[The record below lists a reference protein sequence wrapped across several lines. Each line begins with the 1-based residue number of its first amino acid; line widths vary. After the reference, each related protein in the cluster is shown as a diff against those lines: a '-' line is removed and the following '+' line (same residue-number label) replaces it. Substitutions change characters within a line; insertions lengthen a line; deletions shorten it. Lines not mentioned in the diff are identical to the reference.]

1 MPEPIKPYLT
11 KLERRAAKKMTQAQI
26 NRRHNLG
33 HSAKTMAGWVVGLA
47 ALWFVGAWLVA
58 SFSPKGP
65 DFSVAVP
72 ILGREHITP
81 GTSYSNYNSNPPSSG
96 AHYPQDAPTGFYTN
110 ALPDE
115 QLVHNLEHGQIW
127 ISYQPDLPAL
137 ALAGLQKLTGDFVI
151 ITPRSEN
158 DTDIALTAWGR
169 QDKFNLESDGLD
181 IQRVSDFILRYQNL
195 GPERLNAP
203 GTHSN

>member
-1 MPEPIKPYLT
+1 MPKPIKPYPT
-11 KLERRAAKKMTQAQI
+11 KLERRAAKKAAQAQI

-33 HSAKTMAGWVVGLA
+33 HSAKTMAGWVVGVA
-47 ALWFVGAWLVA
+47 ALWFVGAWLVT

-65 DFSVAVP
+65 DLSVAVP

-81 GTSYSNYNSNPPSSG
+81 GTVYKEYNSNPPSSG
-96 AHYPQDAPTGFYTN
+96 PHYPQDAPTGFYTS

-127 ISYQPDLPAL
+127 ISYQPDLPAP

-151 ITPRSEN
+151 ITPRSQN

-169 QDKFNLESDGLD
+169 QDKFNLGPDGLD
-181 IQRVSDFILRYQNL
+181 TQRVSDFILRYQNL
-195 GPERLNAP
+195 GPERLNTP